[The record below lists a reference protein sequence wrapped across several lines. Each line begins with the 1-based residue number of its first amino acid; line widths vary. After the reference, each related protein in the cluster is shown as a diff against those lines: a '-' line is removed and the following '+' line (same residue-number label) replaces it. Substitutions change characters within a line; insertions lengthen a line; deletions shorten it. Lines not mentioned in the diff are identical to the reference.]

1 MQEYTGTCVKFLL
14 TWPKTG
20 IFLPL
25 PKGGSCE
32 KISPEKTRIHEKQGP
47 RNDIPETGKCNL
59 EEERANYQGSERQ
72 TSQVPEEEFQVWY

>member
-32 KISPEKTRIHEKQGP
+32 KIPPEKTRIH
-47 RNDIPETGKCNL
+47 RNPEESWAGTKNRDLEMDIPETGKHYIIYCLL
-59 EEERANYQGSERQ
+59 ERFS
-72 TSQVPEEEFQVWY
+72 

>member
-20 IFLPL
+20 IFLPM

-32 KISPEKTRIHEKQGP
+32 KIPPEKTRIH
-47 RNDIPETGKCNL
+47 RN
-59 EEERANYQGSERQ
+59 
-72 TSQVPEEEFQVWY
+72 PEESWTGTKNRDLEMIFLKQENAT